1 LGTVVSSSFVKSA
14 ERTLDVLHLLAS
26 RLRPVP
32 ASVVAQECGIPRSST
47 YHLLNVLHERGWVNH
62 YEAEHAWGLGVTAFE
77 TGSAYLRSEPLQRAG
92 RPLLAALTEHTG
104 DTAHLAILEGTDVLY
119 IDKEESR
126 TAPRLVTEI
135 GVRLPAHLTAVGRA
149 ILSRLS
155 PAQVRALY
163 ARPVLVRR
171 TGRGPRNVHELL
183 GELAAVATRGYAVE
197 EGTTTVGIC
206 CIAAPV
212 IGHDGLP
219 AASVGITFVAAQR
232 QGDQRDDA
240 AVKVVET
247 ANRLAGALGPRRLT
261 G

>member
-1 LGTVVSSSFVKSA
+1 MGSLVSSSFVKSA

-32 ASVVAQECGIPRSST
+32 ASVVAHECAIPRSST
-47 YHLLNVLHERGWVNH
+47 YHLLNVLRDRGWVNY
-62 YEAEHAWGLGVTAFE
+62 YEAERAWGLGLTAFE

-171 TGRGPRNVHELL
+171 RGPRLRRRGGQHDGRHLL
-183 GELAAVATRGYAVE
+183 HRRARHRPRRPADRLGGHHVRRG
-197 EGTTTVGIC
+197 
-206 CIAAPV
+206 AAP
-212 IGHDGLP
+212 GRRARRGRRAGRRDGQP
-219 AASVGITFVAAQR
+219 PR
-232 QGDQRDDA
+232 R
-240 AVKVVET
+240 
-247 ANRLAGALGPRRLT
+247 RAGAAAGGGLRTCFGIFLKQVL
-261 G
+261 